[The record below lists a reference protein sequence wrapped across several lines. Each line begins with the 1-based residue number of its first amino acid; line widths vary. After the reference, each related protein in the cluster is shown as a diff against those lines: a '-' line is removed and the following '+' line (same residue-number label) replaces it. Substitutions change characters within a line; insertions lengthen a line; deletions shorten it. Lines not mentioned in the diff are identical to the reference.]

1 MGYASNNNI
10 TSGDICDAFTNQVY
24 NVILNGAVD
33 VNSVPRD
40 GGYVCIQTERLG
52 NKNTLPRPS
61 IPAKSGNTI
70 NALQIYE
77 NLVSITTILTRV
89 GTWSYLR
96 TYGVNNGRRT
106 DCQRSGKALFNES
119 YIRTLSRPN
128 NFTVL
133 TNRVISISGLNA
145 LFAAL
150 LSAYN
155 NTDKHHNSI
164 HHALCHS
171 NCHSNCH
178 SDCHNDCNCYK

>member
-10 TSGDICDAFTNQVY
+10 TTGDICNAFTNQVY
-24 NVILNGAVD
+24 DVILNGAAD
-33 VNSVPRD
+33 INNVPRD
-40 GGYVCIQTERLG
+40 GGYVCIQTARLG

-61 IPAKSGNTI
+61 IPAAGGDTI

-77 NLVSITTILTRV
+77 NLVSITTVLTRV

-96 TYGVNNGRRT
+96 TYGVNKGTRV

-119 YIRTLSRPN
+119 YIRTLIKPDN
-128 NFTVL
+128 TTVL
-133 TNRVISISGLNA
+133 TNQVISIAGLNA

-150 LSAYN
+150 LRAWN
-155 NTDKHHNSI
+155 GTNKHHNNI
-164 HHALCHS
+164 HHSFCHS
-171 NCHSNCH
+171 NCHSDCH